1 MIPVVTDFPR
11 LRIGLLVAAI
21 VVVSGCNV
29 DYSMEPQPTGPVCPS
44 QSAALGTADS
54 VIAWYGPSQ
63 ARDQRKLA
71 EWCRTVGPS
80 VIDSLPAPDYGDW
93 TTGDSLAIVTWNVN
107 VGGGD
112 LESFL
117 REELH
122 LDCEVGQ
129 PTRGRRFSHFALLLQ
144 EARRLSDAVPIVPD
158 GRNVP
163 PRIEPDPWPGEHR
176 DIVDIAR
183 SCGLA
188 LFYVPSMRNGVEET
202 DGAREDRGNAILS
215 TLPLS
220 DFIALELP
228 FEGSRKVAV
237 AATVHSQ
244 SGDSLRLVNLHLS
257 VSSTFYRTL
266 TTGNST
272 RLRQAQGMVEVLSIV
287 EAERSPDAPPSIA
300 TAAGG
305 DTNTWSDDETAL
317 QQLRIDFPESPP
329 SGGVITR
336 APFPTDHIFF
346 RQDAGR
352 GIAIIDGSYR
362 RTDKTYDSDHQAR
375 LLWLRAVFGVGK

>member
-1 MIPVVTDFPR
+1 MSPVVAGFPR
-11 LRIGLLVAAI
+11 LRFCLLVASIAA
-21 VVVSGCNV
+21 VSGCTA
-29 DYSMEPQPTGPVCPS
+29 DYSMEPQPAGPLCPS

-54 VIAWYGPSQ
+54 IIAWYGPGQ
-63 ARDQRKLA
+63 ARDKRKLG
-71 EWCRTVGPS
+71 EWCKTVGPS
-80 VIDSLPAPDYGDW
+80 VIDSLPSPDYGNW
-93 TTGDSLAIVTWNVN
+93 VIGDSLAIVTWNVN

-112 LESFL
+112 LELFL
-117 REELH
+117 REELD
-122 LDCEVGQ
+122 LDCERGQ
-129 PTRGRRFSHFALLLQ
+129 PTRGRHTPHFALLLQ
-144 EARRLSDAVPIVPD
+144 EARRQSHAVPIVPD

-183 SCGLA
+183 GCGLA

-202 DGAREDRGNAILS
+202 DGTREDRGNAILS

-220 DFIALELP
+220 DFVALELP
-228 FEGSRKVAV
+228 FEGSRKVTV

-244 SGDSLRLVNLHLS
+244 AGDSLRLVNLHFS

-272 RLRQAQGMVEVLSIV
+272 RLRQAQGMVEALSIV
-287 EAERSPDAPPSIA
+287 EAERSPDAAPSIA
-300 TAAGG
+300 TTAGG

-329 SGGVITR
+329 SGGVVTR

-346 RQDAGR
+346 RQDAER
-352 GIAIIDGSYR
+352 RIELIDGSYR
-362 RTDKTYDSDHQAR
+362 RTESTYDSDHQAR
-375 LLWLRAVFGVGK
+375 IVWLRAVLGVGK